1 MGTVC
6 GVTIGLI
13 TAIHPDPPA
22 LDVGGGA
29 FLVAH
34 SALLS
39 GLKLEDRVT
48 VVWEKVGP
56 SRRAVRIIPQGTTP
70 I

>member
-1 MGTVC
+1 M
-6 GVTIGLI
+6 TIGLI

-29 FLVAH
+29 FQVAH
-34 SALLS
+34 PALLC

-48 VVWEKVGP
+48 VLWEKVGP
-56 SRRAVRIIPQGTTP
+56 SRRAVRITLQRATT
-70 I
+70 IA